1 MAYIMYVTD
10 ENKIVYIDEERYV
23 RFDKTRE
30 NDLILEVDNM
40 HDLGYCPARF
50 FWSDSIS
57 LSEPDIKISPITSEL
72 DSFDWYLYYSTAK
85 KHLDLYASYPIYS
98 GYERDCHYESHDG
111 KERCDDGF

>member
-40 HDLGYCPARF
+40 HDLAIVR
-50 FWSDSIS
+50 
-57 LSEPDIKISPITSEL
+57 LV
-72 DSFDWYLYYSTAK
+72 SFGLTLY
-85 KHLDLYASYPIYS
+85 H
-98 GYERDCHYESHDG
+98 
-111 KERCDDGF
+111 